1 MRVGDN
7 SSFCIP
13 LEIEAQSE
21 NLGIFRFMFDCKPMV
36 GNKKNLKLF

>member
-7 SSFCIP
+7 SSSCIP
-13 LEIEAQSE
+13 LKIEAQSE
-21 NLGIFRFMFDCKPMV
+21 NLGIFRCMLDCKPKV